1 MKRWILVCAVALLAA
16 CGSSTEPKPTVAGRW
31 TGVIGGQMLDVTL
44 VENSGVVNGTGTI
57 TNTPT
62 GTRALTITGTFAN
75 PAFTATMTSGTIQPI
90 NLSATVSGN
99 QMNGTLNGSGFTGDA
114 IILTRAS

>member
-1 MKRWILVCAVALLAA
+1 
-16 CGSSTEPKPTVAGRW
+16 
-31 TGVIGGQMLDVTL
+31 MLDVTL
-44 VENSGVVNGTGTI
+44 VENSGVVDGTGTI
-57 TNTPT
+57 TNTPS

-75 PAFTATMTSGTIQPI
+75 PSFTATLRSGTTTPF
-90 NLSATVSGN
+90 NLAATVSGN